1 MIGTCLLIKKYIY
14 NYVLRTVT
22 DKTGICLFNDK
33 LILFLFLF
41 LFQAKKEF
49 FRTLLFAVIFL
60 KTKLTGDLSA
70 EVVAADSV
78 MGWVNSGVSVVS
90 TVVSAQVSTVVSGS
104 QTVSVSVSTGS
115 IGVSTISITVV
126 GSGISLSLGFSLSL
140 SITPLTAG
148 GTGNG
153 NVSGIDTGSTLNSVS
168 VDAIVS
174 SMMSI
179 VSSMMSISSK
189 TVSGVATISGI
200 SQTGISG
207 MA

>member
-78 MGWVNSGVSVVS
+78 MGWVNSVVS
-90 TVVSAQVSTVVSGS
+90 TVVSAQVSTIVSGS

-179 VSSMMSISSK
+179 SSK
-189 TVSGVATISGI
+189 TVSGIATISGV
-200 SQTGISG
+200 SG
-207 MA
+207 

>member
-1 MIGTCLLIKKYIY
+1 MSFQRQTHFIF
-14 NYVLRTVT
+14 VS
-22 DKTGICLFNDK
+22 F
-33 LILFLFLF
+33 F

-78 MGWVNSGVSVVS
+78 MGWVNSVVS
-90 TVVSAQVSTVVSGS
+90 TIVSAQVSTIVSS

-126 GSGISLSLGFSLSL
+126 GSGISVSLGFSL
-140 SITPLTAG
+140 SITPLTG

-153 NVSGIDTGSTLNSVS
+153 NVSGVDAGSTLDSVS
-168 VDAIVS
+168 VDTIVS
-174 SMMSI
+174 SIMS
-179 VSSMMSISSK
+179 VSSK
-189 TVSGVATISGI
+189 TVSGVSGI
-200 SQTGISG
+200 
-207 MA
+207 A